1 MNTGFMSAT
10 QDISRARYAFDTLN
24 VSCVQV
30 NDIPAFRADLICRT
44 AALERSGTGCKGR
57 RYSLKEMLSLRLIVI
72 NRRRE
77 LEEPAGS
84 SRNRET

>member
-1 MNTGFMSAT
+1 MPYGG
-10 QDISRARYAFDTLN
+10 
-24 VSCVQV
+24 V
-30 NDIPAFRADLICRT
+30 
-44 AALERSGTGCKGR
+44 ERSGTGCEGR